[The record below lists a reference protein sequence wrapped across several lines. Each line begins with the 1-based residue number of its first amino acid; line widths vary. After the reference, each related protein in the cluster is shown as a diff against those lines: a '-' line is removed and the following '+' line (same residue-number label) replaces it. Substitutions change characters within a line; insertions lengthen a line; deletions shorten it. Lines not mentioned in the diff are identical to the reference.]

1 MKASGASF
9 KMGISPLSGSLRLFA
24 VLSIVAGF
32 GLVTQSAQAAPAGH
46 GAAAKPHK
54 ETVTA
59 VAAKDVEATSSIQS
73 NPTSAPHCD
82 ISRKRLFVE
91 GEGWIVRKVTTCY

>member
-1 MKASGASF
+1 MKASGASIQ
-9 KMGISPLSGSLRLFA
+9 KRISPRSGCLSLFA

-32 GLVTQSAQAAPAGH
+32 GLATEAVQAAPAGH
-46 GAAAKPHK
+46 GAAAKPSK

-59 VAAKDVEATSSIQS
+59 VAAKDVETTSSVQS
-73 NPTSAPHCD
+73 NAGNAPHCD
-82 ISRKRLFVE
+82 ISRKRLFVD